1 MAIMAVEDILRS
13 LTIGILLASAPA
25 ALRAQPVPEGIHNYT
40 RAPSTLCGITG
51 RDALDLRSKV
61 MTDPKLAQEPSGS
74 ERFEL
79 YSTADAHTQWV
90 FTTPGEAAYPA
101 ATCRRLHNDAG
112 GDAIME
118 RKMRCDGAREACDK
132 LFIEFQELD
141 ARARQLL
148 EQSASADLRAT

>member
-1 MAIMAVEDILRS
+1 MAVADIFRS
-13 LTIGILLASAPA
+13 LTIGVLLASTSVT
-25 ALRAQPVPEGIHNYT
+25 LRAQPVPEGIHSYT
-40 RAPSTLCGITG
+40 RAPSTICGITG
-51 RDALDLRSKV
+51 RDAFDLRSKV
-61 MTDPKLAQEPSGS
+61 LTDPRLAREPSGS
-74 ERFEL
+74 DRFEL

-118 RKMRCDGAREACDK
+118 RTMRCDGAREACDR

-141 ARARQLL
+141 ARARILL
-148 EQSASADLRAT
+148 EQSASADLRST